1 MSLYSYYFSSIPL
14 KYCLTGSFSSIS
26 CGRNFF
32 QFMSYSS
39 KISAFSRNRTFAGLT
54 AQKPSEALTAQGL
67 ACGFSPTPNVSQ
79 IHKAHELLTNTVP
92 TFFLPASFLSLHS
105 GGRDLSTCPY
115 RVGKLAFLSVHGRL
129 PFRSCTER
137 RALKGA
143 VHRGFQVFT
152 QEGGWQYETGGP
164 NIRPQASPLPIGI
177 QKSRSISS
185 PVITAS
191 TVFPSGV

>member
-1 MSLYSYYFSSIPL
+1 MFSFCSKETILHANVRNLYLIMSLYSYYFSSIPL
-14 KYCLTGSFSSIS
+14 KYYLTGSFSSIS

-105 GGRDLSTCPY
+105 GGRYFSTCP
-115 RVGKLAFLSVHGRL
+115 
-129 PFRSCTER
+129 
-137 RALKGA
+137 
-143 VHRGFQVFT
+143 
-152 QEGGWQYETGGP
+152 
-164 NIRPQASPLPIGI
+164 
-177 QKSRSISS
+177 
-185 PVITAS
+185 
-191 TVFPSGV
+191 